1 MRRFAV
7 LGNPIEHSK
16 SPEIHRAFAESCRH
30 DIDYQKVL
38 VEAGDFDRVVA
49 EFFASG
55 GIGLNVTAPFKGEAF
70 ALAEVHTED
79 AVDARAVNT
88 LWRDDEGRVCGHTTD
103 GSGLAR
109 DLEVNLGWRLAG
121 ANILFL
127 GAGGAMRSILGPLC
141 DRAPASIHVAN
152 RTSERAKDLV
162 ALFEARGS
170 LTSGSLKAIP
180 DREWSVVINGLSS
193 GWAGD
198 FPNLNIPAIS
208 SGASAYDLIYS
219 DQPTPFMTWAAARGF
234 QQVTDGLGMLVEQ
247 AADSYHIWN
256 GQRPQTSHVL
266 AMLRP

>member
-30 DIDYQKVL
+30 EIDYQKVL
-38 VEAGDFDRVVA
+38 VEAGDFDRVVT

-79 AVDARAVNT
+79 AVDAKAVNT

-121 ANILFL
+121 VNILFL
-127 GAGGAMRSILGPLC
+127 GAGGKMGPTMARMARRAADLAETERRIIAVSRFSDPALPERLQSWNVEPVSC
-141 DRAPASIHVAN
+141 DLTDEDAVKRLPDAPN
-152 RTSERAKDLV
+152 
-162 ALFEARGS
+162 
-170 LTSGSLKAIP
+170 
-180 DREWSVVINGLSS
+180 VVYL
-193 GWAGD
+193 AGTK
-198 FPNLNIPAIS
+198 FGTGGNEPR
-208 SGASAYDLIYS
+208 
-219 DQPTPFMTWAAARGF
+219 TWAMNTWLPERRKG
-234 QQVTDGLGMLVEQ
+234 T
-247 AADSYHIWN
+247 
-256 GQRPQTSHVL
+256 
-266 AMLRP
+266 